1 LRKVPYRRSEAVAVV
16 FPYPPD
22 VEHLMQIVYRSLREN
37 DRRRYAAV
45 EAAKL
50 GHGGI
55 EYLTTLLG
63 CDPKTIRHGQQDL
76 QRLADQDLEDI
87 APDERVRKQG
97 GGRKPATE
105 SLPDLVSSSH
115 AVLEDQTAGDPMRQ
129 EVIGTDLTPREIGE
143 ALMEKDL
150 YVCQQVIRQLLDD
163 AGYRRRQIQKYL
175 DMGAHEDRDA
185 QFQNIA
191 RIKQDYLGS
200 PNPILSIDT
209 KKRELLGTS
218 YRDGRVYTRQGLRA
232 YDHDFP
238 SYATGVVIP
247 YGLYDLKR
255 NFGYLCLG
263 TSHDTTEFACDSIA
277 WWWANYG
284 RSLYPDADSLCLLCD
299 GGGSNSADKYLFK
312 EDLQKLVDRLRLEIR
327 IAHYPPYCSKYN
339 PIERRLF
346 PHVTRACQGVI
357 FDSVATVRRLLE
369 RTRTATGLGVVVEV
383 LDKVYQTGRKYAD
396 GFKKGMKI
404 AFDNS
409 LPKWNYRAIPTNS

>member
-1 LRKVPYRRSEAVAVV
+1 MAVP

-22 VEHLMQIVYRSLREN
+22 VEHAMQILYRSLREN

-50 GHGGI
+50 GHGGLD
-55 EYLTTLLG
+55 YLTTLLG

-76 QRLADQDLEDI
+76 QQLADQDL
-87 APDERVRKQG
+87 
-97 GGRKPATE
+97 
-105 SLPDLVSSSH
+105 H
-115 AVLEDQTAGDPMRQ
+115 AVLENHTAGDPMRR
-129 EVIGTDLTPREIGE
+129 EVIWTELTPREIGE

-150 YVCQQVIRQLLDD
+150 YVCEQVIRQLLDD
-163 AGYRRRQIQKYL
+163 QGYRLHPIQKYL
-175 DMGAHEDRDA
+175 DMGAHQDRNA
-185 QFQNIA
+185 QFENIG

-209 KKRELLGTS
+209 KKRELLGTF
-218 YRDGRVYTRQGLRA
+218 YRDGRVYTRQGLLA

-238 SYATGVVIP
+238 SYALGVVIP

-255 NFGYLCLG
+255 NFGYLSVG

-277 WWWANYG
+277 WWWTHYG
-284 RSLYPDADSLCLLCD
+284 QSLYPDADSLCLLCD

-312 EDLQKLVDRLRLEIR
+312 EDLQKLADQLELEIR

-357 FDSVATVRRLLE
+357 FDSVATVKRLLE
-369 RTRTATGLGVVVEV
+369 KTRTATGLGVVVEV
-383 LDKVYQTGRKYAD
+383 LEKVYQTGRKYAK
-396 GFKKGMKI
+396 GFKKDMKI
-404 AFDNS
+404 VFDDY
-409 LPKWNYRAIPTNS
+409 LPKWNYRAIPAT